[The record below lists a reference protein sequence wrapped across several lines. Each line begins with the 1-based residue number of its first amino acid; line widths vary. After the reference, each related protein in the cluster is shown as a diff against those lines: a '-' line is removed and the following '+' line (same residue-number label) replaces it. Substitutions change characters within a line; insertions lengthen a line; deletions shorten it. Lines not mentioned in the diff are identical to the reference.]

1 LSEQGRE
8 AAAQRAEGE
17 RRRAPANSPR
27 PLVIDA
33 DGHVIEPPQLW
44 GEYLEPR
51 FRRRAPRP
59 QRDENGKLGYVVDD
73 RYIMRVASS
82 LAARPKTADGRLP
95 TGGFDPQQ
103 RLRDMDLEG
112 IDVGVLYP
120 TLSFFFP
127 EIPDRELH
135 AALCRAYND
144 WLADFC
150 RTDPRRLVGIALLPL
165 DDVEASIAELERA
178 TSKLGFRGAFFRP
191 NAPSR
196 WAFRSPSTRACRTR
210 FRPSGASAPATRPCC
225 T

>member
-1 LSEQGRE
+1 MRRLSD
-8 AAAQRAEGE
+8 A
-17 RRRAPANSPR
+17 PR
-27 PLVIDA
+27 PLVVDA

-44 GEYLEPR
+44 GQYLEPR

-59 QRDENGKLGYVVDD
+59 QRDENGRFGYVVDD
-73 RYIMRVASS
+73 RFIMRIASS
-82 LAARPKTADGRLP
+82 LAARPRTEDGRLP

-103 RLRDMDLEG
+103 RLRDMDSEG

-120 TLSFFFP
+120 TVSFFFP
-127 EIPDRELH
+127 ELPDGELH

-165 DDVEASIAELERA
+165 DDVDAAIAELERA
-178 TSKLGFRGAFFRP
+178 VTRLGFRGAFFRP
-191 NAPSR
+191 NPYAGRPIQ
-196 WAFRSPSTRACRTR
+196 SPGYEPFWQCAESLGVPITVHEGVSDTL
-210 FRPSGASAPATRPCC
+210 PTGASARATRPCC